1 MKGSFFIHS
10 FIHSFIPIGDLFRTT
25 ILRHALYLPQG
36 GGAFSL
42 RSFEQCRATTSW
54 LDRKVF
60 VYRGRGFERLPEFQS
75 RILDQ
80 FPTAELMTK
89 LSAPTE
95 EEMDQPGQMVQIN
108 KVQRKY

>member
-1 MKGSFFIHS
+1 
-10 FIHSFIPIGDLFRTT
+10 
-25 ILRHALYLPQG
+25 
-36 GGAFSL
+36 
-42 RSFEQCRATTSW
+42 
-54 LDRKVF
+54 VF

-108 KVQRKY
+108 KVQRKYIQKGKPEI

>member
-1 MKGSFFIHS
+1 MLSISHMGGRWSI
-10 FIHSFIPIGDLFRTT
+10 LFPFW
-25 ILRHALYLPQG
+25 ALACNNKLAWAQ
-36 GGAFSL
+36 
-42 RSFEQCRATTSW
+42 
-54 LDRKVF
+54 VF

-108 KVQRKY
+108 KVQR

>member
-1 MKGSFFIHS
+1 M
-10 FIHSFIPIGDLFRTT
+10 
-25 ILRHALYLPQG
+25 
-36 GGAFSL
+36 
-42 RSFEQCRATTSW
+42 
-54 LDRKVF
+54 F

-108 KVQRKY
+108 KVQR

>member
-1 MKGSFFIHS
+1 MSFLHS
-10 FIHSFIPIGDLFRTT
+10 IFYVSSSYIWTR
-25 ILRHALYLPQG
+25 
-36 GGAFSL
+36 SL
-42 RSFEQCRATTSW
+42 LQ
-54 LDRKVF
+54 VF

-95 EEMDQPGQMVQIN
+95 EEMDQPGQLVQIN
-108 KVQRKY
+108 KVEPIMALPKRLSGKVVQQQILNYYKVP